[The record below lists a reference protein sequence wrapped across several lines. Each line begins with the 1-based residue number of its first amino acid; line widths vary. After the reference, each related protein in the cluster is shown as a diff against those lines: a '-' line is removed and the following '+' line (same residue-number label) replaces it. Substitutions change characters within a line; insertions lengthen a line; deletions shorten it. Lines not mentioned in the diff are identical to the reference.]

1 MPLDRRRLRKY
12 VLYSVLQCTC
22 TVLLYLVTVPG
33 IIIIIYPIPTFCRAL
48 ALPVALALGTTPGP
62 WEFQ

>member
-1 MPLDRRRLRKY
+1 M
-12 VLYSVLQCTC
+12 LYSVLQCTC